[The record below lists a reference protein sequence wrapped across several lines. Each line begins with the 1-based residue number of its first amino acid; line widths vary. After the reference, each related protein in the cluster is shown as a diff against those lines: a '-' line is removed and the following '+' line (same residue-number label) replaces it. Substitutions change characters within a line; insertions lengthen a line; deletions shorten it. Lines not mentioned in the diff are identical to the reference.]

1 MSVPIKMKITKQ
13 KLQQIIKEEYQR
25 ILSEGEHEGEMDD
38 FEQDLYPGADERG
51 DPDNWDHFY
60 DDPDRYEGTITNE
73 EKSEFVE
80 AYRAVEQLR
89 RINPKA
95 ISEEVEDAIFDM
107 LNKLGIYL

>member
-1 MSVPIKMKITKQ
+1 MSVPIKMKITKA

-25 ILSEGEHEGEMDD
+25 TLSEGEH
-38 FEQDLYPGADERG
+38 DEV
-51 DPDNWDHFY
+51 DYSDKFY
-60 DDPDRYEGTITNE
+60 LDDPDSYAGYITDE
-73 EKSEFVE
+73 ERSEFVE

>member
-1 MSVPIKMKITKQ
+1 MKITPK
-13 KLQQIIKEEYQR
+13 KLQQIIKEEYR
-25 ILSEGEHEGEMDD
+25 RTLSELEHDEGGERAEDD
-38 FEQDLYPGADERG
+38 YSDG
-51 DPDNWDHFY
+51 FY
-60 DDPDRYEGTITNE
+60 LDDPDSYAGYITNE
-73 EKSEFVE
+73 ERSEFVE